1 MFRRKKSQEAPTPA
15 ITEFPDRPGKKGR
28 PTPKRAEAE
37 ARNRRPLVPK
47 NRGTARKNQRQV
59 NASIRE
65 RQRQALLSGDERGMP
80 VRDRGPVRRWVRDYV
95 DARWNI
101 GEFFLPVA
109 LVVVIA
115 TLFLGNNPAFAFYTI
130 IALYTVV
137 LVSVVDAIVLGRF
150 LKKGLRSRFGEAQ
163 IPSGTVMYGVMRSF
177 QIRRTRLP
185 KPKVGRGE
193 YPNPE
198 PR

>member
-1 MFRRKKSQEAPTPA
+1 MFRRKKSRETPPKP
-15 ITEFPDRPGKKGR
+15 EVEVRPGSKGR

-37 ARNRRPLVPK
+37 ARNRRPLVPD
-47 NRGTARKNQRQV
+47 RSTARKSQRQA
-59 NASIRE
+59 NANLRE
-65 RQRQALLSGDERGMP
+65 KQRQALISGDEKAMP
-80 VRDRGPVRRWVRDYV
+80 PRDRGPVRRWARDYV

-115 TLFLGNNPAFAFYTI
+115 VLFVGDNALFAFYTI
-130 IALYTVV
+130 IALYAIV
-137 LVSVVDAIVLGRF
+137 LVSVIDAIILGRF
-150 LKKGLRSRFGEAQ
+150 LKKGLRSRFGEDK
-163 IPSGTVMYGVMRSF
+163 IPSGTVMYGVMRAF

-198 PR
+198 R

>member
-1 MFRRKKSQEAPTPA
+1 MFRRKKSPDSSASERPA
-15 ITEFPDRPGKKGR
+15 IVDRPGSKGR

-37 ARNRRPLVPK
+37 ARNRRPLVPE
-47 NRGTARKNQRQV
+47 NRGVAKRAQRQA
-59 NASIRE
+59 NARARE
-65 RQRQALLSGDERGMP
+65 KQRQALVSGDESAMP
-80 VRDRGPVRRWVRDYV
+80 VRDRGPARRWARDYV

-115 TLFLGNNPAFAFYTI
+115 TLFMGNNPVFAFYTI
-130 IALYTVV
+130 IALYAVV
-137 LVSVVDAIVLGRF
+137 LVSVIDAIILGRF
-150 LKKGLRSRFGEAQ
+150 LKKGLQRRFGEDK
-163 IPSGTVMYGVMRSF
+163 IPSGTIMYGVMRAF

-185 KPKVGRGE
+185 KPKVARGE

-198 PR
+198 R

>member
-1 MFRRKKSQEAPTPA
+1 VFRRKKSRETPPKP
-15 ITEFPDRPGKKGR
+15 EVEVRPGSKGR

-37 ARNRRPLVPK
+37 ARNRRPLVPD
-47 NRGTARKNQRQV
+47 RSTARKSQRQA
-59 NASIRE
+59 NANLRE
-65 RQRQALLSGDERGMP
+65 KQRQALISGDEKAMP
-80 VRDRGPVRRWVRDYV
+80 PRDRGPVRRWARDYV

-115 TLFLGNNPAFAFYTI
+115 VLFVGDNALFAFYTI
-130 IALYTVV
+130 IALYAIV
-137 LVSVVDAIVLGRF
+137 LVSVIDAIILGRF
-150 LKKGLRSRFGEAQ
+150 LKKGLRSRFGEDK
-163 IPSGTVMYGVMRSF
+163 IPSGTVMYGVMRAF

-198 PR
+198 R

>member
-1 MFRRKKSQEAPTPA
+1 MR
-15 ITEFPDRPGKKGR
+15 
-28 PTPKRAEAE
+28 
-37 ARNRRPLVPK
+37 
-47 NRGTARKNQRQV
+47 
-59 NASIRE
+59 
-65 RQRQALLSGDERGMP
+65 GDEKAMP
-80 VRDRGPVRRWVRDYV
+80 PRDRGPVRRWVRDYV

-115 TLFLGNNPAFAFYTI
+115 TLFMGNNPEFAFITI
-130 IALYTVV
+130 IALYAVV
-137 LVSVVDAIVLGRF
+137 LVSVIDAILLGRF
-150 LKKGLRSRFGEAQ
+150 LKKGLRSRFGEDK
-163 IPSGTVMYGVMRSF
+163 IPSGTVMYGVMRAF

-198 PR
+198 R

>member
-1 MFRRKKSQEAPTPA
+1 MFRRKKSQETPPTP
-15 ITEFPDRPGKKGR
+15 EVEERPGSKGR

-37 ARNRRPLVPK
+37 ARNRRPLVPD
-47 NRGTARKNQRQV
+47 RSTARKSQRQA
-59 NASIRE
+59 NANLRE
-65 RQRQALLSGDERGMP
+65 KQRQALMSGDEKAMP
-80 VRDRGPVRRWVRDYV
+80 PRDRGPVRRWARDYV

-115 TLFLGNNPAFAFYTI
+115 VLFVGDNPLFAFYTI
-130 IALYTVV
+130 IALYAIV
-137 LVSVVDAIVLGRF
+137 LVSVIDAIILGRF
-150 LKKGLRSRFGEAQ
+150 LKKGLRSRFGEDK
-163 IPSGTVMYGVMRSF
+163 IPSGTVMYGVMRAF

-198 PR
+198 R

>member
-1 MFRRKKSQEAPTPA
+1 MARKSQ
-15 ITEFPDRPGKKGR
+15 
-28 PTPKRAEAE
+28 RAA
-37 ARNRRPLVPK
+37 
-47 NRGTARKNQRQV
+47 
-59 NASIRE
+59 NAKVRE
-65 RQRQALLSGDERGMP
+65 QQRQALMRGDENAMP
-80 VRDRGPVRRWVRDYV
+80 ARDRGPVRRWVRDYV

-109 LVVVIA
+109 LIVVIA

-130 IALYTVV
+130 IALYSVV
-137 LVSVVDAIVLGRF
+137 LVSVIDAIVLGRF
-150 LKKGLRSRFGEAQ
+150 LKKGLRTRFGEEN

-198 PR
+198 R

>member
-1 MFRRKKSQEAPTPA
+1 MA
-15 ITEFPDRPGKKGR
+15 
-28 PTPKRAEAE
+28 KRA
-37 ARNRRPLVPK
+37 
-47 NRGTARKNQRQV
+47 QRQA
-59 NASIRE
+59 NARV
-65 RQRQALLSGDERGMP
+65 RDKQRQALVSGDENAMP
-80 VRDRGPVRRWVRDYV
+80 VRDRGPARRWTRDYV

-115 TLFLGNNPAFAFYTI
+115 TLFMGNNPEIAFYTI

-137 LVSVVDAIVLGRF
+137 LVSVVDAIILGRF
-150 LKKGLRSRFGEAQ
+150 LKKGLQRRFGEDK
-163 IPSGTVMYGVMRSF
+163 IPSGTIMYGVMRAF

-185 KPKVGRGE
+185 KPKVARGE

-198 PR
+198 R